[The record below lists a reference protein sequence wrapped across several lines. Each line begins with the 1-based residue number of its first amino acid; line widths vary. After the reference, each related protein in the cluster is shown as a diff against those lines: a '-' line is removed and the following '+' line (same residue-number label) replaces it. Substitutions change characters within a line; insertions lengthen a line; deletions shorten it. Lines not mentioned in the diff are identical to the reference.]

1 MKSHFPRVVVFAFV
15 VALSLPSFAGSAR
28 HGDTSTFDR
37 RDPIVRFV
45 DKLRKVFR
53 VLANGDLVTPPVG
66 TPKP

>member
-28 HGDTSTFDR
+28 DGDTRTFER

-45 DKLRKVFR
+45 DKVRKVLR
-53 VLANGDLVTPPVG
+53 VVANGDLLTPPVG
-66 TPKP
+66 APKP